1 MSVKPKAREKQARKR
16 VVQRKPLY
24 ERYVKSSGAGQKKL
38 MVAEPSVA
46 YKVRPE
52 ELLLPF
58 NPEELVS
65 RQVLDAVF
73 VMASAKKNLNRDS
86 VFTRPEVVDFILDL
100 VGYTEDKPLWTQTI
114 LEPSFGGG
122 EFLQAIIRRLL
133 GAWRAQHGTR
143 KQPDVSM
150 LARAIRAVELHQ
162 DTFSTTRSIVIDTL
176 QEQDF
181 SEEEARM
188 LADQWLDQGDFLLKP
203 FEGVFDYVVGNPP
216 YVRQELIPAA
226 LYGEYR
232 SRFVTFYDRAD
243 VYVLFIERALTL
255 LKRGGVLGFIC
266 SDRWMKNKYGGPLR
280 GFIAKEYHLK
290 FHIDMVDTDAFCS
303 KVTAYPA
310 ITVIAREAG
319 CMTRIAVRPEITR
332 PSLQKITAALMA
344 KNVPVDQPVYE
355 IGNVTNG
362 AAPWVIDRAH
372 RISLIN
378 RLEQEY
384 PLLEEAG
391 CKVGIG
397 VATGADKIFIG
408 SDETLDVEADCK
420 LPLILHED
428 IKTGKIAWS
437 GHWVINPFAP
447 DGGLVDLKK
456 RPRLA
461 AYLMKH
467 QAVLCARHCAKK
479 ATDKWYRTIDRIYPE
494 LMKQKKLLIP
504 DINGSMRV
512 VYDKG
517 EYYPHH
523 NLYYITSDDWD
534 LQALQAVLQSDLFA
548 FLMRSFSTQMRG
560 GCIRLQAQYLRRLH
574 LPLWKD
580 VPNKLKKALLQAT
593 AKQDSD
599 ARKAAVSELY
609 NLSEEE
615 IKTIMTFTKGIKPCQ
630 SS

>member
-1 MSVKPKAREKQARKR
+1 MSVKPKARDKHVIER

-24 ERYVKSSGAGQKKL
+24 ARAVKSGGAGHKKL
-38 MVAEPSVA
+38 MIAEPSVA
-46 YKVRPE
+46 YKVRPK

-65 RQVLDAVF
+65 RQVLDAVLG
-73 VMASAKKNLNRDS
+73 MASAKRNLNRDS

-100 VGYTEDKPLWTQTI
+100 VGYTEDKPLWTQPI

-133 GAWRAQHGTR
+133 SAWREKYGTR
-143 KQPDVSM
+143 KRPDITL
-150 LARAIRAVELHQ
+150 LAGAIRAVELHQ
-162 DTFSTTRSIVIDTL
+162 DTFSKTKGSVITCL
-176 QEQDF
+176 EEEGF
-181 SEEEARM
+181 SEADATG
-188 LADQWLDQGDFLLKP
+188 LAAQWLAQGDFLLTP
-203 FEGVFDYVVGNPP
+203 FSGVFDYVVGNPP
-216 YVRQELIPAA
+216 YVRQELIPSA
-226 LYGEYR
+226 LQGEYR
-232 SRFVTFYDRAD
+232 SRFSTFYDRAD

-255 LKRGGVLGFIC
+255 LKPGGVLGVIC

-280 GFIAKEYHLK
+280 EFIAKEYHLK

-332 PSLQKITAALMA
+332 SALQKITTALLA
-344 KNVPVDQPVYE
+344 NNVPSDQPVYE
-355 IGNVTNG
+355 IGNVTNS

-372 RISLIN
+372 RVSLIN
-378 RLEQEY
+378 RLEQDY

-408 SDETLDVEADCK
+408 SDEALDVEPDCK

-437 GHWVINPFAP
+437 GHWVINPFTP
-447 DGGLVDLKK
+447 DAGLVDLKT

-461 AYLMKH
+461 AYLLKH
-467 QAVLCARHCAKK
+467 QGVLCARHCAKK

-494 LMKQKKLLIP
+494 LLKQKKLLIP

-523 NLYYITSDDWD
+523 NLYYITSGDWD

-580 VPNKLKKALLQAT
+580 VPNTLKKTLLQAT
-593 AKQDSD
+593 AKQDVEY
-599 ARKAAVSELY
+599 RNAAVSELY
-609 NLSEEE
+609 HLSEDES
-615 IKTIMTFTKGIKPCQ
+615 KTIMLLAAL
-630 SS
+630 

>member
-1 MSVKPKAREKQARKR
+1 
-16 VVQRKPLY
+16 
-24 ERYVKSSGAGQKKL
+24 

-52 ELLLPF
+52 EMLLPF
-58 NPEELVS
+58 NIEELVS

-73 VMASAKKNLNRDS
+73 VMASAKKNFNRDS

-133 GAWRAQHGTR
+133 GAWRAQYGTR
-143 KQPDVSM
+143 KPLDVSM
-150 LARAIRAVELHQ
+150 LTRAIRAVELHQ
-162 DTFSTTRSIVIDTL
+162 DTFSATRCDVIDTL
-176 QEQDF
+176 QAYGF
-181 SEEEARM
+181 SDAEATM
-188 LADQWLDQGDFLLKP
+188 LADQWLNQGDFLLKP
-203 FEGVFDYVVGNPP
+203 FEVVFDYVVGNPP
-216 YVRQELIPAA
+216 YVRQELIPSA

-232 SRFVTFYDRAD
+232 SRFATFYDRAD
-243 VYVLFIERALTL
+243 IYVLFIERALTL
-255 LKRGGVLGFIC
+255 LKRGGIFGFIC

-280 GFIAKEYHLK
+280 GFIAKGYHLK
-290 FHIDMVDTDAFCS
+290 FHIDMVDTDAFSS
-303 KVTAYPA
+303 KVTVYPA
-310 ITVIAREAG
+310 ITVIAREVGAT
-319 CMTRIAVRPEITR
+319 TRIAVRPEITR
-332 PSLQKITAALMA
+332 FALQKITTALMA

-362 AAPWVIDRAH
+362 TTPWVIDRAH
-372 RISLIN
+372 RIRLIN

-408 SDETLDVEADCK
+408 SDEALDVEADCK

-428 IKTGKIAWS
+428 IKTGKIVWS
-437 GHWVINPFAP
+437 GHWVINPFAS
-447 DGGLVDLKK
+447 DEGLVDLKT
-456 RPRLA
+456 RPKLA
-461 AYLMKH
+461 AYLRKH
-467 QAVLCARHCAKK
+467 QDVLCTRHCAKK
-479 ATDKWYRTIDRIYPE
+479 VTDKWYRTIDRIYPA
-494 LMKQKKLLIP
+494 LVKQEKLLIP

-523 NLYYITSDDWD
+523 NLYYIISADWD
-534 LQALQAVLQSDLFA
+534 LLALQAVLQSDLFA

-574 LPLWKD
+574 LPLWND

-593 AKQDSD
+593 AKQDTESRN
-599 ARKAAVSELY
+599 ATVSELY
-609 NLSEEE
+609 SLTEDE
-615 IKTIMTFTKGIKPCQ
+615 IITIMTFTKGTKPCQ

>member
-1 MSVKPKAREKQARKR
+1 MSVKPKAREKHVTKR
-16 VVQRKPLY
+16 GVQRKPLY
-24 ERYVKSSGAGQKKL
+24 ASSVKSGGADNKKL
-38 MVAEPSVA
+38 MIAEPSVA
-46 YKVRPE
+46 YKVHPE
-52 ELLLPF
+52 EMLLPF
-58 NPEELVS
+58 NTEELVS

-100 VGYTEDKPLWTQTI
+100 VGYTEDKSLWTQTI

-122 EFLQAIIRRLL
+122 DFLQAIIRRLL
-133 GAWRAQHGTR
+133 GAWRAQYGTR
-143 KQPDVSM
+143 KHPDVSM

-162 DTFSTTRSIVIDTL
+162 DTFFTTRCGVIDTL
-176 QEQDF
+176 QEQGF
-181 SEEEARM
+181 SDAEARM
-188 LADQWLDQGDFLLKP
+188 LADHWLDQGDFLLKP

-226 LYGEYR
+226 LQGEYR
-232 SRFVTFYDRAD
+232 SRFATFYDRAD

-280 GFIAKEYHLK
+280 GFIAKGYHLR

-310 ITVIAREAG
+310 ITVIARESG
-319 CMTRIAVRPEITR
+319 CTTRIAVRPEITR
-332 PSLQKITAALMA
+332 PALQKITAALMA
-344 KNVPVDQPVYE
+344 KNVPGDQPVYE

-362 AAPWVIDRAH
+362 TAPWVIDRVH
-372 RISLIN
+372 RVSLIN
-378 RLEQEY
+378 RLEHEY
-384 PLLEEAG
+384 PLLEDAE

-397 VATGADKIFIG
+397 VATGADKVFIG
-408 SDETLDVEADCK
+408 SDEALDVEADCK

-428 IKTGKIAWS
+428 IKSGKIAWS
-437 GHWVINPFAP
+437 GQWVINPFTP
-447 DGGLVDLKK
+447 DEGLVDLKT

-479 ATDKWYRTIDRIYPE
+479 ATAKWYRTIDRIYPE

-534 LQALQAVLQSDLFA
+534 LLALQAVLQSDLFA

-574 LPLWKD
+574 IPLWRD

-593 AKQDSD
+593 GKQD
-599 ARKAAVSELY
+599 AETRNAAVSELY
-609 NLSEEE
+609 NLSEDE
-615 IKTIMTFTKGIKPCQ
+615 IKTIVTFTKGTKSCL